1 MYGKTWAARP
11 GHNRFMGARRK
22 RSRCTRVLVEAAHQ
36 RFHACEICFNSEAFD
51 IIEDAL
57 GRLRLKPRELKRLLR
72 QLTCPRCGSQ
82 VESGAFVVIP
92 TAEQLRQDRLARRF
106 DLLYSSQ
113 LRHFRDLLIKY
124 PMLGA
129 EHPFGRL
136 LSKAMKRAKK
146 TVVEPRVWYRAT
158 RRLTGPQSGPRP
170 PHESTKANRYNQIG
184 QAAWYLGTDDKT
196 AAVEVMRKPEPGQ
209 PVSIAKVKVIE
220 SVPVLDLRSVV
231 WGEDPAQ
238 QWVLRNVVDNR
249 FISEPT
255 SDVEDTRPEYR
266 VPQFIA
272 DLARKRRLRGIL
284 YDSTRPSA
292 YNNPEAVGYNLVVF
306 DPFPDH
312 VIEENTVVAFDEPD
326 YDPFGSEVWKLL
338 HLHTRG
344 THSFEPRE

>member
-1 MYGKTWAARP
+1 M
-11 GHNRFMGARRK
+11 
-22 RSRCTRVLVEAAHQ
+22 Q
-36 RFHACEICFNSEAFD
+36 
-51 IIEDAL
+51 
-57 GRLRLKPRELKRLLR
+57 
-72 QLTCPRCGSQ
+72 
-82 VESGAFVVIP
+82 
-92 TAEQLRQDRLARRF
+92 
-106 DLLYSSQ
+106 
-113 LRHFRDLLIKY
+113 
-124 PMLGA
+124 
-129 EHPFGRL
+129 
-136 LSKAMKRAKK
+136 
-146 TVVEPRVWYRAT
+146 
-158 RRLTGPQSGPRP
+158 
-170 PHESTKANRYNQIG
+170 
-184 QAAWYLGTDDKT
+184 
-196 AAVEVMRKPEPGQ
+196 KPEPGQ

-326 YDPFGSEVWKLL
+326 YDPFSSEVWKLL